1 MALVSLWP
9 CSHAGDAAH
18 RQIAG
23 SPLRFDQDRD
33 GMRATAGLEGAKC
46 VAASQREQPQHH
58 HSWREGVAHVV
69 VDLEREGVNDV
80 GGASVGA

>member
-1 MALVSLWP
+1 
-9 CSHAGDAAH
+9 
-18 RQIAG
+18 
-23 SPLRFDQDRD
+23 
-33 GMRATAGLEGAKC
+33 MRATAGLEGAKC